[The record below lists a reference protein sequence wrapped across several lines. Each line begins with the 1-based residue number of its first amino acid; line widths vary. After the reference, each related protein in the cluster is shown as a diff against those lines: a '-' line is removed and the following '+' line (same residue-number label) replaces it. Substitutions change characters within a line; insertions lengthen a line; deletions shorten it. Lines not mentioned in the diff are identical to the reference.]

1 MMDTQT
7 ATNGRLADG
16 LRHMVE
22 EAEQRLHGAA
32 ESGDRKLDAMRV
44 KFQHQLERM
53 RLQLDEMEQ
62 ATGNKARQAAR
73 AADRTVHAHPY
84 GAIGLAAAVGALVGF
99 LAARRG

>member
-1 MMDTQT
+1 MNTRT
-7 ATNGRLADG
+7 ATNGRLA
-16 LRHMVE
+16 
-22 EAEQRLHGAA
+22 
-32 ESGDRKLDAMRV
+32 
-44 KFQHQLERM
+44 
-53 RLQLDEMEQ
+53 